1 MNRVKKEL
9 RRRGVKLEND
19 YEYMPYD
26 GIQAVIVQSDLARVK
41 VVHTSIVNVW
51 ELTRS
56 GDLVNVEWY

>member
-9 RRRGVKLEND
+9 RRHGIKLEND
-19 YEYMPYD
+19 YPGLPWD